1 MSKCLFERT
10 DRGLRVKT
18 RRGRGKDAVNEGI
31 TFEHIRMD
39 EVLTPFVVNS
49 FYFCDKDGK
58 TDYVQSRETLPVDD
72 RTPGFGAT
80 TFCDIEATNCH
91 AAAAYITGLPESKVT
106 RLTFQDVH
114 VTFAPDAEP
123 FVPAM
128 ACGVE
133 PMVCQGIIA
142 QNVKVLDL
150 QNVVIEGQDGED
162 LQLQNVDK
170 VIRAWAFAPKQLN
183 SVCRDARWAGPS
195 RPIARTF
202 YMPKLQ
208 RRRSTTKGR
217 GD

>member
-1 MSKCLFERT
+1 M
-10 DRGLRVKT
+10 
-18 RRGRGKDAVNEGI
+18 
-31 TFEHIRMD
+31 
-39 EVLTPFVVNS
+39 
-49 FYFCDKDGK
+49 
-58 TDYVQSRETLPVDD
+58 QSREALPVDD

-114 VTFAPDAEP
+114 VTFAADAEP

-133 PMVCQGIIA
+133 PMVRQGIIA

-150 QNVVIEGQDGED
+150 QNVRIEGQDGDE

-170 VIRAWAFAPKQLN
+170 VIRA
-183 SVCRDARWAGPS
+183 
-195 RPIARTF
+195 
-202 YMPKLQ
+202 
-208 RRRSTTKGR
+208 
-217 GD
+217 